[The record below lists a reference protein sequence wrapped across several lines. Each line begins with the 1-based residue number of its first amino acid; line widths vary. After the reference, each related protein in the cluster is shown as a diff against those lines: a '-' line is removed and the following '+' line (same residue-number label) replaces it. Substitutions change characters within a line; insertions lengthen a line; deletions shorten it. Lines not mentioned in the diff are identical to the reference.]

1 MSIKSSKN
9 NSNGNI
15 NVENGLSFGRHGL
28 LEGNINFNNN
38 LNLNIKKNTH
48 QLLNEINNDMDL
60 LSKDLIP
67 LFNNHKIKHEF
78 NYKNKIENYDYNEFD
93 REDKEIKDLI

>member
-9 NSNGNI
+9 NSNENI

-38 LNLNIKKNTH
+38 LNLNTKKNTR

-60 LSKDLIP
+60 LFI
-67 LFNNHKIKHEF
+67 KIKL
-78 NYKNKIENYDYNEFD
+78 KIMIIMNLTE
-93 REDKEIKDLI
+93 KIKKSKI

>member
-9 NSNGNI
+9 NNNENI

-38 LNLNIKKNTH
+38 LNLNTKKNTR

-60 LSKDLIP
+60 LPKDLTP
-67 LFNNHKIKHEF
+67 LYNNHKIKQKI

>member
-9 NSNGNI
+9 NSNKNI

-38 LNLNIKKNTH
+38 LNLNTKKNTR
-48 QLLNEINNDMDL
+48 QLLNEINND
-60 LSKDLIP
+60 I
-67 LFNNHKIKHEF
+67 